1 MPCKSASRRILWCL
15 FHGKNSVK
23 ISNLHRSACLP
34 WRWSDCMSQKIGR
47 HEARHV
53 ILFYRPCAQ
62 VQGTSTCS
70 PPPKAI
76 HRPCVRNVY
85 MTPQPQSHMDRYCV
99 ALGMYASA
107 LPPNQPHGMCGVIGI
122 IRLTGEPCVCRVSG
136 HAADPVMSVGHLA
149 MASSKCYYT
158 VSYCVSWKNNNT
170 NTNEYKCVDRHQLVC
185 FAAALKGWRR
195 DPIPSLLSEKW
206 ALRP

>member
-1 MPCKSASRRILWCL
+1 
-15 FHGKNSVK
+15 
-23 ISNLHRSACLP
+23 
-34 WRWSDCMSQKIGR
+34 MSQKFGR

-53 ILFYRPCAQ
+53 ILFYPPCVQ
-62 VQGTSTCS
+62 VQDTSTCS

-85 MTPQPQSHMDRYCV
+85 MTPQPQSHIDRYCV

-122 IRLTGEPCVCRVSG
+122 IRLTGEFCVCRVSG

-149 MASSKCYYT
+149 MASSKCYYQRKFRLRNFRYT
-158 VSYCVSWKNNNT
+158 NNISV
-170 NTNEYKCVDRHQLVC
+170 K
-185 FAAALKGWRR
+185 
-195 DPIPSLLSEKW
+195 LSQVEQVK
-206 ALRP
+206 